1 MTVITYK
8 KASNPH
14 ISHFQNEVR
23 GIASRIF
30 KSIEEAREFAKTVE
44 VISVYDKTGK
54 RISL

>member
-8 KASNPH
+8 KATNPN
-14 ISHFQNEVR
+14 ISRFQNQVR
-23 GIASRIF
+23 GKASRIF
-30 KSIEEAREFAKTVE
+30 ASVEEAREFAKTVE

>member
-8 KASNPH
+8 KATNPN
-14 ISHFQNEVR
+14 ISRFQNQVR
-23 GIASRIF
+23 GKASRIF
-30 KSIEEAREFAKTVE
+30 TSIEEAREFAKTVE

>member
-8 KASNPH
+8 KASNPN
-14 ISHFQNEVR
+14 ISRFQNQAR

-30 KSIEEAREFAKTVE
+30 KTEEEAREFAKTVE
-44 VISVYDKTGK
+44 VISIHDKTGK